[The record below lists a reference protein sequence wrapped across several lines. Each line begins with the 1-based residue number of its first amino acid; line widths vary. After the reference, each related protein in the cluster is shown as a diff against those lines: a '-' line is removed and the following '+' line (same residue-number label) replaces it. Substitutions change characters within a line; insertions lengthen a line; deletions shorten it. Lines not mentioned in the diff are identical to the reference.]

1 MNKAETEK
9 WTLVE
14 GIKRLALGDP
24 EAEAEA
30 GDLITYSRQLTFDI
44 SIAEEQDPN
53 DGTAGISVILSVPIA
68 DDKPSADESQ
78 DSRSQSLFWDFCCFM
93 IPAEGES
100 MSELIERIAATLGIK
115 PDERVWQD
123 TDEILS

>member
-1 MNKAETEK
+1 
-9 WTLVE
+9 
-14 GIKRLALGDP
+14 
-24 EAEAEA
+24 
-30 GDLITYSRQLTFDI
+30 
-44 SIAEEQDPN
+44 
-53 DGTAGISVILSVPIA
+53 VPIA

-78 DSRSQSLFWDFCCFM
+78 DSRSQSLFWDFGCFM

-115 PDERVWQD
+115 LDERIWQD